1 MARQDGRAAR
11 LGFGLFER
19 EAALDAAEE
28 ALDLLTGLAQEV
40 PPSPPA
46 PVPAPRDSRVV
57 PLHSAR
63 SAPDAPRP
71 AEPPAAQG
79 GVLVYAAPAGLGKT
93 TLLAEIRRRAVSRG
107 CTVLSARGGDQE
119 QRVAFHVARQL
130 LQPQLAHASDAE
142 LRERLGSWYDI
153 IGPALGLRAATAGSP
168 PDPQGLRDGL
178 DWVLTHLAVR
188 RAPLVVVLDDAHWA
202 DPESLGWLASF
213 APRAD
218 DLPMLLVVAYRP
230 DELPEEGAEFTGRRS
245 GQRPH
250 GLAPLTA
257 DAVAQLVRDRV
268 GAHAD
273 DEFCRDFWTV
283 TSGNPFETVE
293 LAAKVRDRGLDPTAD
308 GAHELRDLAAALKGS
323 GLVNRIERLGTA
335 TMRLAWACAV
345 LGTEISPSLAGAL
358 AGLGDEAV
366 ADCAERLREARV
378 LADTGTADGPLEF
391 VHPLVAGTIYRA
403 IPDAIRVAFHGQAAW
418 CVIDAGLGPAAAA
431 RHLLETHPEGDAW
444 VVTQLRAAARENLR
458 AGAPDAARRQL
469 ARALREPPTAD
480 ARAAVLFELSSAS
493 LLTEPATTVNQ
504 LRAALE
510 EPISD
515 QALRHGIV
523 YRLSQVLAHS
533 DRLVEASELLE
544 QETRQTTD
552 PRSRLRMQAERF
564 MWDALRSDEPESP
577 ARSRRLATLADRLS
591 GRDLTERY
599 IIGLRAWDA
608 TLRAEPAAV
617 ALRHAERALEG
628 GLSWADESRGFE
640 VPVLVA
646 LTHLYADRPG
656 RAEEL
661 FAAGTAE
668 FEKQGWRGAHLSFA
682 YTLLGYI
689 RFRRGRLM
697 EAEDFARAGLRLAE
711 RVGPRTPALWYAT
724 GVMIEVLLA
733 RGRTEE
739 AERVARDHDFGEPF
753 PATVTIPDCE
763 TVHAELLLATGRAE
777 DAAAALADIGRRLE
791 PRGKRNPSC
800 SPWQLYLALAE
811 AATGSPA
818 RALATAE
825 SAVARARQY
834 GAPSAIGQALRVT
847 AEVTDGAERIK
858 LLEESVDWLDQSPA
872 AYELAR
878 SLVALGAALRRTER
892 HAEAADHLYR
902 GLETAQ
908 DCGADGLVDEARAE
922 LAAAG
927 LRPRALHTA
936 DGHSLT
942 ARERAA
948 ARASVRGLDPAAAL
962 GVDATTAAR
971 LLSAV
976 YRKLGTDRSGLAHAF
991 GDTDE
996 PRTEAEKPQASAP
1009 AD

>member
-1 MARQDGRAAR
+1 MARQDGRQTR

-28 ALDLLTGLAQEV
+28 ALDLLTGLTGE
-40 PPSPPA
+40 PPSPPER
-46 PVPAPRDSRVV
+46 VPAPRDADSAQVI
-57 PLHSAR
+57 PLH
-63 SAPDAPRP
+63 PDREDSLHP
-71 AEPPAAQG
+71 AETPLPRG
-79 GVLVYAAPAGLGKT
+79 GVLAYAAPAGLGKT
-93 TLLAEIRRRAVSRG
+93 TLLAEIRRRAAARG

-153 IGPALGLRAATAGSP
+153 AGPALGLRAATAGSP
-168 PDPQGLRDGL
+168 PDPQGLRDAL

-213 APRAD
+213 APRAE

-230 DELPEEGAEFTGRRS
+230 DELPEEGKEFTGHRS

-257 DAVAQLVRDRV
+257 GAVARLVRDRI

-273 DEFCRDFWTV
+273 DAFCRDFWTV

-323 GLVNRIERLGTA
+323 GLVSRLERLGPA
-335 TMRLAWACAV
+335 TVRLAWACAV
-345 LGTEISPSLAGAL
+345 LGTEISPALAGAL

-366 ADCAERLREARV
+366 VDCAARLREARV
-378 LADTGTADGPLEF
+378 LAEPATPDGPLEF
-391 VHPLVAGTIYRA
+391 VHPLIATTVYRS
-403 IPDAIRVAFHGQAAW
+403 IPDGVRVALHGQAAT

-431 RHLLETHPEGDAW
+431 RHLLETHPDGDPW

-458 AGAPDAARRQL
+458 SGAPEAARRHL
-469 ARALREPPTAD
+469 ARALREPPAAD
-480 ARAAVLFELSSAS
+480 ERAAVLFELGSAS
-493 LLTEPATTVNQ
+493 LLTEPGTTVNH

-510 EPISD
+510 EPVSD
-515 QALRHGIV
+515 PALRQGIV
-523 YRLSQVLAHS
+523 YRLAQVLAHS

-544 QETRQTTD
+544 SETRRTTD
-552 PRSRLRMQAERF
+552 ARSRLRVQAEKF
-564 MWDALRSDEPESP
+564 MWDALRADEPESP
-577 ARSRRLATLADRLS
+577 ARSRRLAALADRLT
-591 GRDLTERY
+591 GRDVTERY

-608 TLRAEPAAV
+608 TLRAEPSSV
-617 ALRHAERALEG
+617 ALRYAERALDG
-628 GLSWADESRGFE
+628 GFNWADESRGFE

-646 LTHLYADRPG
+646 LLHLYADRPG

-668 FEKQGWRGAHLSFA
+668 FEQQGWRGAHLSFA
-682 YTLLGYI
+682 YTLIGYI
-689 RFRRGRLM
+689 RYRRGRLV

-711 RVGPRTPALWYAT
+711 RVGPGTPALWYAT

-733 RGRTEE
+733 RGRTAE
-739 AERVARDHDFGEPF
+739 AEQVARDHAFGEPF
-753 PATVTIPDCE
+753 SVTVTIPDCE
-763 TVHAELLLATGRAE
+763 TVHAELLLATGRTE
-777 DAAAALADIGRRLE
+777 EAAAALTDIGSRLD

-800 SPWQLYLALAE
+800 CPWQLHLALAQ
-811 AATGSPA
+811 AVTAPA
-818 RALATAE
+818 QALATAQE
-825 SAVARARQY
+825 AVARARQY
-834 GAPSAIGQALRVT
+834 GAPSGIGQALRVA
-847 AEVTDGAERIK
+847 AEVSEGADRIK
-858 LLEESVDWLDQSPA
+858 LLEESVQWLDQSPA

-878 SLVALGAALRRTER
+878 SLVALGMALRRTER
-892 HAEAADHLYR
+892 HAEAAEHLYR

-908 DCGADGLVDEARAE
+908 DCGADGLVEEVRAE

-936 DGHSLT
+936 DGDSLT
-942 ARERAA
+942 VRERAA
-948 ARASVRGLDPAAAL
+948 AEAVLRDEDPAAAL
-962 GVDATTAAR
+962 GVDGTAAAR

-976 YRKLGTDRSGLAHAF
+976 YRKLGTDRSGLADALHHPGAP
-991 GDTDE
+991 GSHGEADE
-996 PRTEAEKPQASAP
+996 ER
-1009 AD
+1009 

>member
-1 MARQDGRAAR
+1 M
-11 LGFGLFER
+11 
-19 EAALDAAEE
+19 
-28 ALDLLTGLAQEV
+28 
-40 PPSPPA
+40 
-46 PVPAPRDSRVV
+46 
-57 PLHSAR
+57 
-63 SAPDAPRP
+63 
-71 AEPPAAQG
+71 
-79 GVLVYAAPAGLGKT
+79 LVYAAPAGLGKT

-153 IGPALGLRAATAGSP
+153 VGPALGLRAATAGSP

-230 DELPEEGAEFTGRRS
+230 DELPEEGAEFTGHRS

-257 DAVAQLVRDRV
+257 DAVARLVRDRV

-273 DEFCRDFWTV
+273 DAFCRDFWTV

-378 LADTGTADGPLEF
+378 LADTGTADGTLEF
-391 VHPLVAGTIYRA
+391 VHPLVASTIYRA

-418 CVIDAGLGPAAAA
+418 CVIDAGHGPAAAA

-515 QALRHGIV
+515 EALRHGIV

-544 QETRQTTD
+544 HETRQTTD

-577 ARSRRLATLADRLS
+577 ARSRRLATLADRLT

-777 DAAAALADIGRRLE
+777 EAAAALADIGRRLE

-847 AEVTDGAERIK
+847 AEVADGAERIK

-948 ARASVRGLDPAAAL
+948 ARASVRGLDPAATL
-962 GVDATTAAR
+962 GIDATAAAR

-991 GDTDE
+991 GDTGA
-996 PRTEAEKPQASAP
+996 PRTEAEKPKAADP

>member
-11 LGFGLFER
+11 QGFGLFER

-28 ALDLLTGLAQEV
+28 ALDLLAGLAAEL
-40 PPSPPA
+40 PSPPER
-46 PVPAPRDSRVV
+46 VPAPRDPRVI
-57 PLHSAR
+57 PLRGRTGSA
-63 SAPDAPRP
+63 DAQRP
-71 AEPPAAQG
+71 EAPAARG

-93 TLLAEIRRRAVSRG
+93 TLLAEIRRRAGARG

-130 LQPQLAHASDAE
+130 LQPQLAHASDTE

-153 IGPALGLRAATAGSP
+153 VGPALGLRAATAGSP

-213 APRAD
+213 APRAE

-230 DELPEEGAEFTGRRS
+230 DELPDEGAEFTGHRS

-257 DAVAQLVRDRV
+257 EAVARLVRDRI

-273 DEFCRDFWTV
+273 DAFCHDFWKV

-293 LAAKVRDRGLDPTAD
+293 LAAKVRDRGLDPTGD

-323 GLVNRIERLGTA
+323 GLVSRLERLGTA

-378 LADTGTADGPLEF
+378 LADTGTTDGPLEF
-391 VHPLVAGTIYRA
+391 VHPLIASTIYRA

-431 RHLLETHPEGDAW
+431 RHLLETHPEGDSW

-458 AGAPDAARRQL
+458 AGAPDAARRHL

-480 ARAAVLFELSSAS
+480 ERAAVLFELSSAS

-515 QALRHGIV
+515 QGLRHGIV

-544 QETRQTTD
+544 HETRQTTD

-577 ARSRRLATLADRLS
+577 ARSRRLATLADRLA

-608 TLRAEPAAV
+608 TLRAEPATL

-739 AERVARDHDFGEPF
+739 AERVAREHDFGEPF

-777 DAAAALADIGRRLE
+777 EAAAALADIGRRLE

-800 SPWQLYLALAE
+800 SPWQLLLALSE

-818 RALATAE
+818 KALATAQD
-825 SAVARARQY
+825 AVARARQY

-847 AEVTDGAERIK
+847 AEVSEGAERIK

-892 HAEAADHLYR
+892 HAEAAEHLYR

-908 DCGADGLVDEARAE
+908 DCGADGLVEEARAE

-936 DGHSLT
+936 DGNSLT
-942 ARERAA
+942 ARERSA
-948 ARASVRGLDPAAAL
+948 ARATVRGLDPATAL
-962 GVDATTAAR
+962 GVDPTTAAR

-976 YRKLGTDRSGLAHAF
+976 YRKLGTDRSGLAHAL
-991 GDTDE
+991 GDTGE
-996 PRTEAEKPQASAP
+996 PEADRREPEAADP

>member
-1 MARQDGRAAR
+1 MPFRSGRTAP
-11 LGFGLFER
+11 L
-19 EAALDAAEE
+19 
-28 ALDLLTGLAQEV
+28 V
-40 PPSPPA
+40 PEQ
-46 PVPAPRDSRVV
+46 PAPR
-57 PLHSAR
+57 
-63 SAPDAPRP
+63 
-71 AEPPAAQG
+71 G

-93 TLLAEIRRRAVSRG
+93 TLLAEIRRRAGARG

-153 IGPALGLRAATAGSP
+153 VGPALGLRAATAGSP

-213 APRAD
+213 APRAE

-230 DELPEEGAEFTGRRS
+230 DELPDEGAEFTGRRS

-257 DAVAQLVRDRV
+257 DAVARLVRDRI

-273 DEFCRDFWTV
+273 DAFCRDFWTV

-323 GLVNRIERLGTA
+323 GLITRLERLGSA
-335 TMRLAWACAV
+335 TVRLAWACAV

-366 ADCAERLREARV
+366 ADCAARLRDARV
-378 LADTGTADGPLEF
+378 LAEATVPDAPLEF
-391 VHPLVAGTIYRA
+391 VHPLIASTVYRA
-403 IPDAIRVAFHGQAAW
+403 IPDAVRVAFHGQAAW
-418 CVIDAGLGPAAAA
+418 CVVDAGLGPAAAA
-431 RHLLETHPEGDAW
+431 RHLLETHPEGDPW
-444 VVTQLRAAARENLR
+444 VVAQLRAAARENLR
-458 AGAPDAARRQL
+458 AGAPDAARRHL
-469 ARALREPPTAD
+469 ARALREPPAAD
-480 ARAAVLFELSSAS
+480 ERAAVLFELGSAS
-493 LLTEPATTVNQ
+493 LLTEPATTVNH

-510 EPISD
+510 EPIAD
-515 QALRHGIV
+515 PVLRQNIV

-544 QETRQTTD
+544 SESRRSTD
-552 PRSRLRMQAERF
+552 ARSKLRIQAERF

-577 ARSRRLATLADRLS
+577 ARSRRLAALADRLA

-617 ALRHAERALEG
+617 ALRHAERALAG

-646 LTHLYADRPG
+646 LIHLYADRPG

-689 RFRRGRLM
+689 RFRRGRLV

-711 RVGPRTPALWYAT
+711 RVGPGTPALWYAT

-739 AERVARDHDFGEPF
+739 AERVAREHDFGAPF
-753 PATVTIPDCE
+753 SVTVTIPDCE
-763 TVHAELLLATGRAE
+763 TVHAELLLATGRTE
-777 DAAAALADIGRRLE
+777 EAAAALADIGRRLD

-800 SPWQLYLALAE
+800 CPWQLYLALAE
-811 AATGSPA
+811 AATSPA
-818 RALATAE
+818 RALATAQD
-825 SAVARARQY
+825 AVARARQY

-847 AEVTDGAERIK
+847 AEVSEGAERIK
-858 LLEESVDWLDQSPA
+858 LLEESVEWLDQSPA

-892 HAEAADHLYR
+892 HAEAAEHLYR

-908 DCGADGLVDEARAE
+908 DCGADGLVEEARAE

-927 LRPRALHTA
+927 LRPRALYTA
-936 DGHSLT
+936 DSHSLT
-942 ARERAA
+942 AREREA
-948 ARASVRGLDPAAAL
+948 ARLTVRGLDPAVVL
-962 GVDATTAAR
+962 GIEPTAAAR
-971 LLSAV
+971 LLSSV
-976 YRKLGTDRSGLAHAF
+976 YRKLGTDRSGLAHAL
-991 GDTDE
+991 GDPGAPDGTGTAPGE
-996 PRTEAEKPQASAP
+996 PDR